1 MEITKEFMMRVAAN
15 ARIALT
21 AEELEEF
28 IPDFKEILDTFE
40 KLKEVNTEKVKSS
53 FQPVSVRNV
62 VREDVP
68 RICVSQEKI
77 LSNTKHKKEQY
88 FLGPKVL

>member
-40 KLKEVNTEKVKSS
+40 KLKEVNTEKCSKGGCSKDLCES
-53 FQPVSVRNV
+53 
-62 VREDVP
+62 RENF
-68 RICVSQEKI
+68 I
-77 LSNTKHKKEQY
+77 
-88 FLGPKVL
+88 